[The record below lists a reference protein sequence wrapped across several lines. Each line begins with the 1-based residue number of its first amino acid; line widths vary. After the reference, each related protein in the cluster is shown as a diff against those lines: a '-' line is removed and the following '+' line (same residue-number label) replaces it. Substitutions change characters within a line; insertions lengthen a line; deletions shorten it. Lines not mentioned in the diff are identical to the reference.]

1 MKQKESNP
9 WEEIEMRYP
18 PGTRVK
24 GKIVNLVPYGA
35 FIEIEPGI
43 EGLIHVSEMSWVKN
57 VTDPS
62 EIVNKGD
69 EVEAIVLSVQK
80 EEGKISLGL
89 KAN

>member
-9 WEEIEMRYP
+9 WEEIEQSYP
-18 PGTRVK
+18 PGTRVR

-69 EVEAIVLSVQK
+69 EVEASFSLCKKKK
-80 EEGKISLGL
+80 EKSRS
-89 KAN
+89 A